1 MLLLLRQLVFYREIL
16 VFLQLTEMAY
26 MEQNEPFST
35 LNILFCRKYF
45 FQNLTIFTK
54 VNNMVDA
61 SASNSNGF
69 LSRDTCVSSTE
80 LNRPNCNKVSLSP
93 HLIEPKWQEVFLS
106 KPDSVFPQKQCARFC
121 SF

>member
-61 SASNSNGF
+61 SASNSNGI

-80 LNRPNCNKVSLSP
+80 LNRPICNKVSLSP
-93 HLIEPKWQEVFLS
+93 PHRTKVAGSIPFKTRLS
-106 KPDSVFPQKQCARFC
+106 FSTETVC
-121 SF
+121 